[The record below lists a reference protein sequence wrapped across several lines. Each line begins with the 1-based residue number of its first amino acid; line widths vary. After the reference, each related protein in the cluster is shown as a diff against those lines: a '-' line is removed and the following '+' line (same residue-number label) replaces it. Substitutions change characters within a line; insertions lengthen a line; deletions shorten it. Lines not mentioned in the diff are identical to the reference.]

1 MKGIN
6 GKTAF
11 ITGAGSGIGA
21 ATAMHLAKLG
31 ARVICTD
38 VNSEAV
44 RGIHEGIVEA
54 GGASH
59 CYDLDVSDFKAI
71 VEVIDKITGELG
83 PIQLAFNN
91 AGIGGV
97 GGPFHEMSIENWNQV
112 IDINLTGLMVCMR
125 EELKSMMANGGGNIV
140 NVASLAGLNGMPYG
154 AHYCATKHA
163 VIGLTKTAALEYGK
177 HNIRVNSICP
187 GFIDTPILEGVPD
200 TILNYS
206 TQVRVP
212 MKRIGTPDEVAH
224 TVAWLMSDE
233 ASYINAHSMQIDG
246 GFMAG

>member
-1 MKGIN
+1 MKGIK

-21 ATAMHLAKLG
+21 AAAIHLAELG
-31 ARVICTD
+31 AQVICTD
-38 VNSEAV
+38 VNVDSV
-44 RGIHEGIVEA
+44 QSIHDRILSS
-54 GGASH
+54 GGVSH
-59 CYDLDVSDFKAI
+59 CYELDVSNFEAI
-71 VEVIDKITGELG
+71 VEVIGKITGDLG

-91 AGIGGV
+91 AGIGGQ
-97 GGPFHEMSIENWNQV
+97 GGPFHEMTIENWNRV
-112 IDINLTGLMVCMR
+112 MDINLTGLMVCMR
-125 EELKSMMANGGGNIV
+125 EELKSMMGNGGGNIV

-187 GFIDTPILEGVPD
+187 GFIDTPILEGVPEN
-200 TILNYS
+200 ILNYS

-212 MKRIGTPDEVAH
+212 LKRIGTPTEVAN